1 MLKIQW
7 LLVAIVVVN
16 AIVNVLHGAAHQQI
30 EVFTTPEQNVFIA
43 SVIMLA
49 PLVGAAL
56 LATRRPLLG
65 AWVLLLA
72 MIGSAV
78 FGIVNHTILPGPD
91 NVSEAPA
98 SGWGSLFVWSAWA
111 LTVIESI
118 GAVTAMLAIREMKP
132 VFRARGTSARKLHS
146 TA

>member
-49 PLVGAAL
+49 PLVGAVL
-56 LATRRPLLG
+56 LASRRSQVG

-98 SGWGSLFVWSAWA
+98 SGSGSLFVWSAWA
-111 LTVIESI
+111 LTVIEVI
-118 GAVTAMLAIREMKP
+118 GALTAMLAIREMRM
-132 VFRARGTSARKLHS
+132 VFTPRGAATTKLHS

>member
-1 MLKIQW
+1 MPKIQW
-7 LLVAIVVVN
+7 LLIGIVVAHAIVT
-16 AIVNVLHGAAHQQI
+16 VLHGLAHERIQ
-30 EVFTTPEQNVFIA
+30 VFATPEQNLFIG
-43 SVIMLA
+43 SVIVLA
-49 PLVGAAL
+49 PLVGAILVASRYRL
-56 LATRRPLLG
+56 VG
-65 AWVLLLA
+65 AWVLLFA

-111 LTVIESI
+111 LTVVESI
-118 GAVTAMLAIREMKP
+118 GAVTAVLTIREMKTIL
-132 VFRARGTSARKLHS
+132 RARGTAATSLHS